1 MKFPSRKPA
10 LSAGLVCALAAI
22 LIALAVL
29 QVHWTGQVSQ
39 ADAERMQTNLHTAV
53 MRFRRDFYLQLL
65 RICWAFQSP
74 TEGFTQTTLKFYADR
89 YDDWMS
95 ASARPDMIA
104 ALFVWDRK
112 SNQLLQLSPA
122 EGRFKPAAWPPELGK
137 LRHNLEQQP
146 PALAEVSSDVIGQ
159 SWALDEESQA
169 LFHPFS
175 ETNGLQSGAIAPPL
189 AGGLIVELDMRFI
202 WRTLLPE
209 LNARYFRGP
218 GGPEYRV
225 SIISGDHPEKTFYE
239 SAPAPSS
246 KPDPTGDVAENF
258 IGGTGRDFAARPA
271 VQELAAEKTT
281 TNSKDNVESSV
292 ARGPAPQSGRRY
304 LPLISIIDG
313 GAWRLVVRHRSGSV
327 EAAVESLRHRN
338 LTVSFSVL
346 LLLAASMAL
355 IVVSAQRAHRLATL
369 QMDFVAGVSHE
380 LRTPLAV
387 ICSAAENLADG
398 VVGVPEQVKNY
409 GALIRDEGRRL
420 SEMVGQVLVFA
431 AGQANRRVYHQISL
445 DMAEVVE
452 STLASIQPTLDSGQ
466 ITVEKHLQR
475 GILPVM
481 GDPSALGRCLQN
493 LISNAVKYG
502 GESRWVGVRAE
513 TAHAKRGDE
522 VSVIVEDHG
531 LGIDPEDLPHIF
543 EPFYR
548 GKNGGTGHVHGTG
561 LGLSLAKD
569 IAEAMGGRLSVKS
582 APGKGSRFTL
592 HLPALA
598 IRKRETPQV
607 VS

>member
-1 MKFPSRKPA
+1 MKFTSRKPA
-10 LSAGLVCALAAI
+10 LSVGLVCALAAI
-22 LIALAVL
+22 LIVLAVL
-29 QVHWTGQVSQ
+29 QVRWTGQVSR

-74 TEGFTQTTLKFYADR
+74 ADGFTQATLKFYADR

-104 ALFVWDRK
+104 AIFVWDRK
-112 SNQLLQLSPA
+112 GNRLLLLDPA
-122 EGRFKPAAWPPELGK
+122 EGRFKPAPWPPELANF
-137 LRHNLEQQP
+137 RRNLEHSIYGITE
-146 PALAEVSSDVIGQ
+146 ASSGVAGQ
-159 SWALDEESQA
+159 SWVLDEESQA

-175 ETNGLQSGAIAPPL
+175 ETDDLPAGASAPPL
-189 AGGLIVELDMRFI
+189 KGGLIVELDMRFI

-218 GGPEYRV
+218 SGSEYRV
-225 SIISGDHPEKTFYE
+225 SIISGDNPEKVFYE

-246 KPDPTGDVAENF
+246 HPVLTGDVVENF
-258 IGGTGRDFAARPA
+258 IGGTGGDFAARPA
-271 VQELAAEKTT
+271 AQELAEEKKTDGAKAHEEADST
-281 TNSKDNVESSV
+281 
-292 ARGPAPQSGRRY
+292 RGAALQSGRRY
-304 LPLISIIDG
+304 LPLISILGGG

-327 EAAVESLRHRN
+327 EAAVDSLRHRN

-398 VVGVPEQVKNY
+398 VVGMPEQVRNY
-409 GALIRDEGRRL
+409 GALMRDEGRRL

-431 AGQANRRVYHQISL
+431 ADQAGQQVYHQQPL

-452 STLASIQPTLDSGQ
+452 SALASIQPALDSAQ
-466 ITVEKHLQR
+466 VVVEKHLER
-475 GILPVM
+475 SIPPVM
-481 GDPSALGRCLQN
+481 GDPLALGRCLQN

-502 GESRWVGVRAE
+502 GESRWVGVRTE
-513 TAHAKRGDE
+513 TAHTRRGDE
-522 VSVIVEDHG
+522 VAVIVEDRG
-531 LGIDPEDLPHIF
+531 LGIDSADLPHIF

-548 GKNGGTGHVHGTG
+548 GKNGGAVHGTG

-569 IAEAMGGRLSVKS
+569 IAEAMGGRLSVKT
-582 APGKGSRFTL
+582 APGKGSQFSL

-598 IRKRETPQV
+598 IAKRETPQAV
-607 VS
+607 